1 MTTPQQKSSDRPI
14 SFILH
19 NMAKGTEP
27 VEMRLVIRPEDLTRT
42 DQSRLTTTQTLGGA
56 WGDNFGRG
64 IPTVQLSGTTGWGS
78 GGLPDGLVIFQALYE
93 QIFMQW
99 HAQREEALKIALDPD
114 KVKLI
119 FADYLDNFIY
129 VVAPQNFVLRRN
141 KSRPLLSQYQINLTW
156 LSDDV
161 AETMKAVAASSS
173 SGAMSD
179 IEKSALDS
187 ILSSIDDISS
197 FISSNISSVLGT
209 IKGVFDGLVAIAAK
223 ALNAVQRV
231 LKAGMG
237 IVNAVTSGLLGIASS
252 LMRAAANVTSMI
264 RSVMSFPQ
272 VVMAQFQRLT
282 AAFENAFCV
291 LTNVFTPR
299 KFLPNYSG
307 LYGSS
312 NCSST
317 AGGSPISIYN
327 TENPFPTLFPVKASA
342 YSMSTPASASLG
354 RLTTIDPV
362 LNPMPIT
369 RLSGDMKAVG
379 GITINA

>member
-64 IPTVQLSGTTGWGS
+64 IPAVQLSGTTGWGS
-78 GGLPDGLVIFQALYE
+78 GDLPDGLVIFQALYE

-99 HAQREEALKIALDPD
+99 HTQRQEALKIALDPD

-161 AETMKAVAASSS
+161 AETMKAVAALS
-173 SGAMSD
+173 SGSASD
-179 IEKSALDS
+179 VEKSALDS

-197 FISSNISSVLGT
+197 FISSNISSVLGA
-209 IKGVFDGLVAIAAK
+209 IKGVFDSLVAVAAK
-223 ALNAVQRV
+223 ALGVVQKV
-231 LKAGMG
+231 LSAGMG

-327 TENPFPTLFPVKASA
+327 TENPFPTLFPVNTSA

-369 RLSGDMKAVG
+369 RLSSDMKAVG